1 MLPPP
6 GARMLRAK
14 KGGAVHNWI
23 SLIDWA
29 SIAAP
34 MLLWAVLIA
43 IVGYA
48 GALAAW
54 HEHA

>member
-1 MLPPP
+1 M
-6 GARMLRAK
+6 
-14 KGGAVHNWI
+14 HNWI

-48 GALAAW
+48 AALGAL
-54 HEHA
+54 HDHA

>member
-1 MLPPP
+1 
-6 GARMLRAK
+6 MLRAK